1 MYSNEIQ
8 QDKQPKIL
16 YYKLNHAKNLYSECV
31 EQAEKLS
38 EKEIKELILEQH
50 WNEFHQIKN
59 ISTLPVIIE
68 YWDAL
73 VQA

>member
-50 WNEFHQIKN
+50 WNEFH
-59 ISTLPVIIE
+59 
-68 YWDAL
+68 
-73 VQA
+73 